1 MKLARLEINRVRN
14 LDRVQISPSQH
25 VNLIL
30 GENASGKT
38 SFLESI
44 YLLSRGRSFRTVN
57 IRSVIQ
63 HGAESLLLHAEV
75 RDESPRRNVALGL
88 ERSPRQTHIRI
99 NRERVKQA
107 SKLAQYLPVQI
118 ITPEAH
124 QLLEDGPQQR
134 RKYLD
139 WGLFH
144 VEPRFFPTWQHYHR
158 ILKQRNA
165 ALRRNQRESDIR
177 AWDAQLLAYAETLT
191 AQRLAYVKALEPWLE
206 QYANTL
212 LGQVPDFHYRAGWRT
227 GETLAEVLEHGL
239 DADRERGHTRY
250 GPHRADLVIQTGTV
264 RVQDVY
270 SRGQQKLLVCVL
282 RLAQIRHL
290 AEAAGIESV
299 VLVDDLAAELD
310 NRHRQQLF
318 EVLEDSGAQLFI
330 TATDAS
336 MLPER
341 DRQRGKTFHVE
352 HGQVREVV

>member
-1 MKLARLEINRVRN
+1 MKLTRLEINRVRN
-14 LDRVQISPSQH
+14 LEQVQITPSRH
-25 VNLIL
+25 VNLVL
-30 GENASGKT
+30 GANASGKT

-63 HGAESLLLHAEV
+63 HAADTLLIHAEV
-75 RDESPRRNVALGL
+75 QNERTGQRVGLGL
-88 ERSPRQTHIRI
+88 ERSPHQTHIRI
-99 NRERVKQA
+99 NRESVKQA
-107 SKLAQYLPVQI
+107 SKLAQYLPVQV

-124 QLLEDGPQQR
+124 QLLADGPQQR

-144 VEPRFFPTWQHYHR
+144 VEPRFFPTWQNYHR

-165 ALRRNQRESDIR
+165 ALRRNQREADIR
-177 AWDAQLLAYAETLT
+177 AWDGQLLEYAETLT
-191 AQRLAYVKALEPWLE
+191 AQRQAYVEALQPWLA

-212 LGQVPDFHYRAGWRT
+212 LGQVPLFRYREGWRN
-227 GETLAEVLEHGL
+227 GEQLGAVLQQGLA
-239 DADRERGHTRY
+239 ADRERGHTRF
-250 GPHRADLVIQTGTV
+250 GPHRADLAIQAGTI

-299 VLVDDLAAELD
+299 VLIDDLAAELD
-310 NRHRQQLF
+310 TCHRERLF

-330 TATDAS
+330 TATDAGL
-336 MLPER
+336 LPVR
-341 DRQRGKTFHVE
+341 ARQQGKTFHVE

>member
-1 MKLARLEINRVRN
+1 MKLTRLEINRVRN
-14 LDRVQISPSQH
+14 LEEVQINPARQ
-25 VNLIL
+25 VNLVL
-30 GENASGKT
+30 GANASGKT

-57 IRSVIQ
+57 IRSVIR
-63 HGAESLLLHAEV
+63 HDAESLLVHAEV
-75 RDESPRRNVALGL
+75 HNDRTGRQVALGL

-99 NRERVKQA
+99 NRESIKLA
-107 SKLAQYLPVQI
+107 SKLAQYLPVQV

-124 QLLEDGPQQR
+124 QLLADGPQQR

-144 VEPRFFPTWQHYHR
+144 VEPRFFPTWQNYHR

-165 ALRRNQRESDIR
+165 ALRRDQPASDIR
-177 AWDAQLLAYAETLT
+177 AWDGQLLAQAEILT
-191 AQRLAYVKALEPWLE
+191 AQRQAYVQALQPWLAR
-206 QYANTL
+206 YADTL
-212 LGQVPDFHYRAGWRT
+212 LGEVPEFHYRPGWRA
-227 GETLAEVLEHGL
+227 GETLAAVLEQGL
-239 DADRERGHTRY
+239 DGDRERSHTRF
-250 GPHRADLVIQTGTV
+250 GPHRADLAIQAGAN

-282 RLAQIRHL
+282 RLAQIRQL

-299 VLVDDLAAELD
+299 VLIDDLAAELD
-310 NRHRQQLF
+310 NRHRERLF

-330 TATDAS
+330 TATDADL
-336 MLPER
+336 LPAR
-341 DRQRGKTFHVE
+341 ARQQGKTFHVE